1 MSVTIKDIAK
11 LANVSH
17 TTVSRALNNS
27 SLINEET
34 KKKIKEIAKEL
45 NYVPNYNAKSL
56 VLHKSYTIGLFFTS
70 ITQGTSPN
78 FFFDAIKGVNKS
90 ITDQY
95 NLVVRAID
103 SYKKFSSINNKRFD
117 GIILMSQSDDDNA
130 FIYHVIAQ
138 GIPLVILDRDIDI
151 ESNNV
156 VNILSNDKEAV
167 FNAVEYI
174 IENGHRDIAILTGKK
189 EFKSTAK
196 RKEGFVNALIK
207 NKVQIN
213 DEYIVS
219 GNYSLDGGYKAMQK
233 LISLSKPPTAVF
245 CSNDDMAIGAIKA
258 IIDANLSIPEDI
270 SIIGFDDIKFSAY
283 TTPSLTTIKRKIEKI
298 SEIGGEKILDMIDKK
313 NIEKEKVFVETDF
326 IIRDSVLDLK

>member
-1 MSVTIKDIAK
+1 MS
-11 LANVSH
+11 
-17 TTVSRALNNS
+17 
-27 SLINEET
+27 
-34 KKKIKEIAKEL
+34 
-45 NYVPNYNAKSL
+45 P
-56 VLHKSYTIGLFFTS
+56 
-70 ITQGTSPN
+70 
-78 FFFDAIKGVNKS
+78 
-90 ITDQY
+90 
-95 NLVVRAID
+95 
-103 SYKKFSSINNKRFD
+103 
-117 GIILMSQSDDDNA
+117 SDDDNA
-130 FIYHVIAQ
+130 FIYHVIDQ

-213 DEYIVS
+213 DE
-219 GNYSLDGGYKAMQK
+219 YKAMQK

-313 NIEKEKVFVETDF
+313 NIEKEKIFVETDF